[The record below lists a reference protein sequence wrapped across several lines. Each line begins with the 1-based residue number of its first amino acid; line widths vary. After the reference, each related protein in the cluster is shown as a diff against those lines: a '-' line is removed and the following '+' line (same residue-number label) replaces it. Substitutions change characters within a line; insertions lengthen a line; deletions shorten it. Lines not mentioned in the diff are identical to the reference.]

1 MKEHFSAQVAHA
13 VRRATWPGWMLPER
27 TIPNYE
33 LVLLLRGQGRIT
45 LRSERLDVQA
55 GDLLLFCP
63 GVRHSLWVE
72 AEPCMDFIG
81 IHFELPPGVEMLPF
95 PEVMHLEK
103 GSRLEPLFKEV
114 VETYVRKTYLYKW
127 RQNVLM
133 EQILCET
140 SIVLKQKHAPADG
153 RRIQR
158 VLDFIHADPYRSH
171 SLDELSTQ
179 AGIKKTQF
187 LQAFRNVT
195 GTTPK
200 QYMLTLR
207 LEHARDLLL
216 ETDWPI
222 AHIAEKTGFEDAFY
236 FSRCFR
242 QRFSRSP
249 RAFRLEYS
257 GEVIPQP
264 RQP

>member
-1 MKEHFSAQVAHA
+1 MEHFAITGAQA
-13 VRRATWPGWMLPER
+13 VRRATWQGWMLPER
-27 TIPNYE
+27 TIRSYE
-33 LVLLLRGQGRIT
+33 LVLLLRGQGKIT
-45 LRSERLDVQA
+45 IRGEEMNVQA
-55 GDLLLFCP
+55 GDLILFSP

-72 AEPCMDFIG
+72 DEPYMEFIG
-81 IHFELPPGVEMLPF
+81 LHFWLPPGAEMLPL
-95 PEVMHLEK
+95 PELMHLEK
-103 GSRLEPLFKEV
+103 GNRLEPLFKET

-127 RQNVLM
+127 RQNVLT
-133 EQILCET
+133 EQILCEL
-140 SIVLKQKHAPADG
+140 SILLKQRNAPVDVQ
-153 RRIQR
+153 RIQR
-158 VLDFIHADPYRSH
+158 TLDFIHTAPYQNH
-171 SLDELSTQ
+171 TLDELSAQ

-222 AHIAEKTGFEDAFY
+222 GQIAEKTGFEDAFY

-242 QRFSRSP
+242 QRFSCSP
-249 RAFRLEYS
+249 RVFRQAHG
-257 GEVIPQP
+257 GEGSYKA
-264 RQP
+264 